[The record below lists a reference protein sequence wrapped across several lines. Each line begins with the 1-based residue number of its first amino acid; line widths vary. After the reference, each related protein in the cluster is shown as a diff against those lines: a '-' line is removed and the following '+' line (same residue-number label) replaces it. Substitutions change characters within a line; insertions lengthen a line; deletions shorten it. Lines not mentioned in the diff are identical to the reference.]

1 MHADHLSHFP
11 SSFHLCAIKKGT
23 VRVHWVIHVWKS
35 PSRMSWQV
43 QNYNDSANVTLV
55 IMT

>member
-1 MHADHLSHFP
+1 MHADHLSHFS

-23 VRVHWVIHVWKS
+23 VCVHWVIHVWKS